1 VKESKRSIKSG
12 NRYTTGEEAV
22 LEGNSTKGDQGSQ
35 KGPTYLVAIDFSPCS
50 VLALR
55 RAKTLLGGKPG
66 RIALIH
72 VIDQDFLKTCSRSQ
86 LGSEKA
92 LMQRLSVQARSKV
105 ACLLR
110 QEGLGEED
118 VDVIICKGV
127 PFIEINRWAVQTKAE
142 IVLMGSR
149 GASGN
154 MKTIFF
160 GSTAE
165 RVLRFM
171 KRPVLCVPPGENHKS

>member
-1 VKESKRSIKSG
+1 MG
-12 NRYTTGEEAV
+12 ANRTGKDPGGRKV
-22 LEGNSTKGDQGSQ
+22 
-35 KGPTYLVAIDFSPCS
+35 PIFLVAIDFSPCS

-55 RAKTLLGGKPG
+55 KAKGLLGEKPG

-72 VIDQDFLKTCSRSQ
+72 VIDQDFLKTCSLNR
-86 LGSEKA
+86 LGSEKD
-92 LMQRLSVQARSKV
+92 LKQRLSIQAGSKV
-105 ACLLR
+105 ASLLR
-110 QEGLGEED
+110 KEGLRQED
-118 VDVIICKGV
+118 VDVIICEGI

-142 IVLMGSR
+142 IVVMGSR

-171 KRPVLCVPPGENHKS
+171 KRPVLCVPPEEDHKF

>member
-1 VKESKRSIKSG
+1 VGADRTAE
-12 NRYTTGEEAV
+12 
-22 LEGNSTKGDQGSQ
+22 DQGGR
-35 KGPTYLVAIDFSPCS
+35 KGPTFLVAIDFSPCS

-55 RAKTLLGGKPG
+55 KARALLGEKPG

-72 VIDQDFLKTCSRSQ
+72 VIDQDFLRTCSRSQ
-86 LGSEKA
+86 LGSEKD
-92 LMQRLSVQARSKV
+92 LKQRLSIQAGSKV
-105 ACLLR
+105 GSLLR
-110 QEGLGEED
+110 QEGLREED
-118 VDVIICKGV
+118 VDVIICEGV

-142 IVLMGSR
+142 IVVMGSR
-149 GASGN
+149 GAAGD

-171 KRPVLCVPPGENHKS
+171 KRPVLCVPPEEDHKS

>member
-1 VKESKRSIKSG
+1 V
-12 NRYTTGEEAV
+12 EADRT
-22 LEGNSTKGDQGSQ
+22 SSDQGDR
-35 KGPTYLVAIDFSPCS
+35 KVPTFLVAIDFSPCS

-55 RAKTLLGGKPG
+55 KARALLREKPG

-86 LGSEKA
+86 LGSEKD
-92 LMQRLSVQARSKV
+92 LKQRLSTQAGSKV
-105 ACLLR
+105 GSLLR
-110 QEGLGEED
+110 QEGLREED
-118 VDVIICKGV
+118 VDVIICDGV
-127 PFIEINRWAVQTKAE
+127 PFIEINRWAVQTNAE
-142 IVLMGSR
+142 IVVMGSR
-149 GASGN
+149 GASGD

-171 KRPVLCVPPGENHKS
+171 KRPVLCVPPEEDHKS